1 MLSYERRAGVVDD
14 EEGDDDVLD
23 GEEEVLAVGG
33 EGVGVAVGVG
43 EGDGVGE
50 GFEDA
55 GGEGEPAGG
64 FCVYDCRAGERLAR
78 VTAKA

>member
-1 MLSYERRAGVVDD
+1 MLSYERRARVVDD

-50 GFEDA
+50 GFEDV

-64 FCVYDCRAGERLAR
+64 FCVYDCEEGGWLAR
-78 VTAKA
+78 ETAKA